1 MLFDLLHGFQ
11 PRPLLLSVGQFEI
24 HWYGIII
31 AAAGMAAFFVIW
43 RLAKKYKVESSV
55 ISDLALFSIFGAII
69 GSRIYYVIYAWEFYK
84 DNLVDILKIWQ
95 GGLAIH
101 GALIGGLLAMF
112 LYCRVKKQNFL
123 LLADILVVGLILAQA
138 IGRWGNYFNQEIFGL
153 PTNLPWGIPIDFANR
168 PAEFSSSGFFHPTFL
183 YESLGSL
190 LIFFTLLFFSYKRLK
205 ANKWR
210 AGNIFFLYL
219 IFYSVLRFCLEF
231 LRTDYSPLIFG
242 ARWNQALSAIIILIS
257 AVYFIKQYLMKKF
270 GH

>member
-1 MLFDLLHGFQ
+1 MFDLLHSYRPESTLFQ
-11 PRPLLLSVGQFEI
+11 FGPISI

-31 AAAGMAAFFVIW
+31 AAAGIAAFFVIW
-43 RLAKKYKVESSV
+43 QLAKRYKIEVSA
-55 ISDLALFSIFGAII
+55 ILDLALFLII
-69 GSRIYYVIYAWEFYK
+69 GALIASRLYYVIYAWEFYK

-101 GALIGGLLAMF
+101 GALIGGFIAIF
-112 LYCRVKKQNFL
+112 LYCRSKKQNFL
-123 LLADILVVGLILAQA
+123 LMADIFVVGLILAQA

-168 PAEFSSSGFFHPTFL
+168 PIKFSSFEFFHPTFL
-183 YESLGSL
+183 YESLGDL

-210 AGNIFFLYL
+210 AGNIFLLYL
-219 IFYSVLRFCLEF
+219 ILYSILRFGLEF

-242 ARWNQALSAIIILIS
+242 VRWNQALSAIIILIL
-257 AVYFIKQYLMKKF
+257 AAHFLKRHFKEKF
-270 GH
+270 RR